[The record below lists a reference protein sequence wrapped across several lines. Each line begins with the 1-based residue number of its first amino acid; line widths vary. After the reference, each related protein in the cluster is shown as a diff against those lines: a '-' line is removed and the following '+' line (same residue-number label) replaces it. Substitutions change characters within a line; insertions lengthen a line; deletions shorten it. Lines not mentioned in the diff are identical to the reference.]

1 MAISKETK
9 AKIVKEFG
17 GSAKNTGLTEV
28 QIAILT
34 AEIKSLTTHMVDNKK
49 DNISKRGL
57 YKKVSQRKSLLSY
70 LKNNDIKRY
79 REVLKKLDI
88 RGN

>member
-28 QIAILT
+28 QVAILT
-34 AEIKSLTTHMVDNKK
+34 AEIKSLTTHMVENKK

-57 YKKVSQRKSLLSY
+57 YKKVSQRKSLLTY

>member
-1 MAISKETK
+1 MGISKETK
-9 AKIVKEFG
+9 AKIVKDFG

-34 AEIKSLTTHMVDNKK
+34 AEINSLTTHMIANKK
-49 DNISKRGL
+49 DFISKRGL

-70 LKNNDIKRY
+70 LKDRDIKRY
-79 REVLKKLDI
+79 REVIKKLDI

>member
-1 MAISKETK
+1 MAVSKIQISN
-9 AKIVKEFG
+9 IVKEFG
-17 GSAKNTGLTEV
+17 GKVENTGDTKV

-34 AEIKSLTTHMVDNKK
+34 AEIKSLTVHMIANKK

-57 YKKVSQRKSLLSY
+57 QMKVSQRKSLLSY
-70 LKNNDIKRY
+70 LKRKDIEEY
-79 REVLKKLDI
+79 RVLLVKLKI

>member
-9 AKIVKEFG
+9 AKLIKEFG

-28 QIAILT
+28 QVAILT
-34 AEIKSLTTHMVDNKK
+34 AEIKSLTTHMVENKK

-57 YKKVSQRKSLLSY
+57 YKKVSQRKSLLTY
-70 LKNNDIKRY
+70 LKNSDIKRY
-79 REVLKKLDI
+79 REILKKLDI
-88 RGN
+88 RGS

>member
-9 AKIVKEFG
+9 AKLAKEFG
-17 GSAKNTGLTEV
+17 GSEKNTGKTEV

-34 AEIKSLTTHMVDNKK
+34 AEINSLTDHLVNNKK

-57 YKKVSQRKSLLSY
+57 YKKVSKRKSLLTY
-70 LKNNDIKRY
+70 LKNKDINRY
-79 REVLKKLDI
+79 REILKLLNL

>member
-1 MAISKETK
+1 MAITKQEK

-17 GSAKNTGLTEV
+17 GNEKNTGKTEV

-34 AEIKSLTTHMVDNKK
+34 AEISSLTNHLVDNKK
-49 DNISKRGL
+49 DNTSKRGL
-57 YKKVSQRKSLLSY
+57 YKKVSQRKSLLTY
-70 LKNNDIKRY
+70 LKNTDINRY
-79 REVLKKLDI
+79 REIIKKLNL

>member
-1 MAISKETK
+1 MMISSEQIKFFS
-9 AKIVKEFG
+9 KEFG
-17 GSAKNTGLTEV
+17 GNEKNTGDSRV

-34 AEIKSLTTHMVDNKK
+34 EEIRKLTIHMIANKK

-57 YKKVSQRKSLLSY
+57 QTKVSQRKKLLSY
-70 LKNNDIKRY
+70 LKRKNINDY
-79 REVLKKLDI
+79 RMILEKLKI

>member
-9 AKIVKEFG
+9 AKLIKEFG
-17 GSAKNTGLTEV
+17 SSAKDTGRTEV

-34 AEIKSLTTHMVDNKK
+34 EEIKSLTVHMVANKK
-49 DNISKRGL
+49 DQISKRGL
-57 YKKVSQRKSLLSY
+57 YKKVSQRRSLLTY
-70 LKNNDIKRY
+70 LKRKDINRY
-79 REVLKKLDI
+79 REILKKLDL